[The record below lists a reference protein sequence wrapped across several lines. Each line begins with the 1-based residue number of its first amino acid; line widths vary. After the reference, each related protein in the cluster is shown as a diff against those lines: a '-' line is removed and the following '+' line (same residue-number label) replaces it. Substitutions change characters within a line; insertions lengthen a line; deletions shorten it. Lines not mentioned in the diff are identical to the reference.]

1 MSVPVST
8 MIANTRVM
16 SGLRSNQLFSD
27 NQIAVLLTDGW
38 GDFRDKVVARLA
50 YWFRKVVNF
59 TLAGG
64 VGANTLDLT
73 TIPDLQ
79 QIQYVNRLN
88 GNGQNESVIELPTV
102 TERNAWFGSQN
113 GVPCGG
119 RRYFADGDVLEI
131 LPPQISGGNY
141 EMAYTPQYQQLSTP
155 QPVPPAVPTVPA
167 TLNGVVTGTGV
178 YSFAG
183 AAFTSANV
191 GDTLNVSG
199 CADAANNGSFPI
211 LIVLTPDS
219 ITTNNTASVSGVVTS
234 AVVTVQPQGSVATL
248 PQSMAPWA
256 IYAEVHAS
264 IAIRTSRKQG
274 TGELERKL
282 AALAQRVVTM
292 TKARAQGVQQ
302 APIQRWRRGQS
313 YGGFN
318 GG

>member
-1 MSVPVST
+1 MPVPVST

-27 NQIAVLLTDGW
+27 NQIAALLTDGW

-141 EMAYTPQYQQLSTP
+141 EMAYTPQYQQLATP
-155 QPVPPAVPTVPA
+155 QPPPPAIPAVPA
-167 TLNGVVTGTGV
+167 TFSGVSAPSTLG
-178 YSFAG
+178 FAG
-183 AAFTSANV
+183 SNWQTSNV
-191 GDTLNVSG
+191 GDTVNVSG
-199 CADAANNGSFPI
+199 ATNPVNNGSFQ
-211 LIVLTPDS
+211 IVS
-219 ITTNNTASVSGVVTS
+219 VGGVNAITVNSAALLSEAAGAIVVTW
-234 AVVTVQPQGSVATL
+234 QPQGTTPTL

-274 TGELERKL
+274 TGGLERKL